1 MALKEEKLY
10 SEILELLLAA
20 TLESQMWSGVLEKIA
35 FLAGHQYAALLFYD
49 KGNAQLLTDAL
60 LCEEKVFTAYRDVF
74 LALDPAEKILTQAPV
89 GQLYQDREVL
99 GDKFIASSVY
109 YNEFHRPNDM
119 NYLTSVKLSAV
130 NGYACFLSLMTANGV
145 LYPQQSHFDL
155 FKRLIPALIAA
166 SHLHARFESLREN
179 LKYQNALLD
188 NHIYPVW
195 LVNDAGRV
203 LYANRHAEHYQ
214 DRYRDSWATRHDAL
228 HINTD
233 SKKLK
238 QAIRRATVTDS
249 QPKAGL
255 CYTTDSKMIP
265 VLVLPSAQL
274 VGVASIIIPVPML
287 SGTPLIDIFGLTP
300 SENALVGL
308 LIHGMTAEECAL
320 HLRVSIATV
329 RTHLSALFRKTNTRN
344 QSELLL
350 IARAVYG

>member
-1 MALKEEKLY
+1 MALKDEKLY
-10 SEILELLLAA
+10 SEILELLLSA
-20 TLESQMWSGVLEKIA
+20 TLESQMWFRVLEKIA
-35 FLAGHQYAALLFYD
+35 LLVGHQYAALLFYD

-74 LALDPAEKILTQAPV
+74 LALDPAEKILTSAPV
-89 GQLYQDREVL
+89 GKLYQDREVL

-119 NYLTSVKLSAV
+119 NYLTSVKLSAI
-130 NGYACFLSLMTANGV
+130 NGYACFLSLMTANGA

-155 FKRLIPALIAA
+155 FKRLIPALITA
-166 SHLHARFESLREN
+166 SNLHARFESLREN

-195 LVNDAGRV
+195 LVNGMGKI

-214 DRYRDSWATRHDAL
+214 DRHRDSWAICHDTL
-228 HINTD
+228 NINTV

-238 QAIRRATVTDS
+238 QAIRRATSTDS
-249 QPKAGL
+249 LPKAGL
-255 CYTTDSKMIP
+255 CYTTGRRTMP
-265 VLVLPSAQL
+265 VLVLHSAQIA
-274 VGVASIIIPVPML
+274 GVASIIIPLHLL
-287 SGTPLIDIFGLTP
+287 SGTPLIDLFGLTP
-300 SENALVGL
+300 SENTLTGL
-308 LIHGMTAEECAL
+308 LIRGMTAEECAL
-320 HLRVSIATV
+320 HLQVSIATV

-350 IARAVYG
+350 IARAVHG